1 MNASLKPART
11 PVALAAA
18 DESAAVCMVVTPMHK
33 RLAAYNHR
41 LAQRLN
47 PGRQVHWS
55 IAYNDDLHLATAKA
69 QALLARTAGAD
80 GSLSRSERERIIRAE
95 KEKHFDPGP
104 LEDWLPDT
112 DIRPGPTLE
121 ELLRRSQPAGDD
133 KAQRAEHR
141 RLMEKYLGSY
151 HHAAALQVAL
161 EAVHERYVI
170 VMDPDFYVVR
180 PGWIDEVIDHM
191 AKAGLAV
198 FGAPWSPRWYQKFR
212 DFPCS
217 HLMVIDRTLCP
228 LAPGL
233 FEPDL
238 VGGGRRFSS
247 EIWTDYSSAPAG
259 DRRAAMRKV
268 LRNPVGAIAQD
279 IRQRTTIGSAR
290 DTGFRMRLEFLRRRR
305 LKSEILTAVFRPE
318 DGFMPPAVAGPQLN
332 RLVERLFPD
341 RWRYLPQKP
350 GYVSSTGFKE
360 LGYPD
365 FRSLG
370 WEEFLWKGEPF
381 AFHIRG
387 ELHRKPIDG
396 IDGGQVLAG
405 LNAVLDRAGY
415 SPIPDD
421 AIGGSP
427 VRRG

>member
-1 MNASLKPART
+1 MDASLKPART
-11 PVALAAA
+11 PVPLAAA
-18 DESAAVCMVVTPMHK
+18 EKSAAICTVATPVHK

-41 LAQRLN
+41 LVQRLN
-47 PGRQVHWS
+47 PGRPVRWS

-69 QALLARTAGAD
+69 QALLVQAAGAG
-80 GSLSRSERERIIRAE
+80 GSLSRGERERIVQAE
-95 KEKHFDPGP
+95 KEKHFDPGA
-104 LEDWLPDT
+104 LEDWIPDA

-121 ELLRRSQPAGDD
+121 ELVKRSQPAGGD
-133 KAQRAEHR
+133 KAARVEHR

-151 HHAAALQVAL
+151 HHAAALQLAI
-161 EAVHERYVI
+161 AAAQERYVI
-170 VMDPDFYVVR
+170 IMDPDFYVIR
-180 PGWIDEVIDHM
+180 PGWIDEVLGHM
-191 AKAGLAV
+191 AETGLAV

-217 HLMVIDRTLCP
+217 HLMVVDQALCP
-228 LAPGL
+228 LTPGL

-238 VGGGRRFSS
+238 VGGGRRFAS
-247 EIWTDYSSAPAG
+247 EIWTNYSAAQAT
-259 DRRAAMRKV
+259 DRPAAMRKL
-268 LRNPVGAIAQD
+268 LRNPLAAIAQD

-290 DTGFRMRLEFLRRRR
+290 DTGFRMRLEFQHRSR

-332 RLVERLFPD
+332 PLVEGVFPE
-341 RWRYLPQKP
+341 RWRYLPRKP
-350 GYVSSTGFKE
+350 GYVSQAGFKE

-396 IDGGQVLAG
+396 VDGGQVLAG
-405 LNAVLDRAGY
+405 LNAVLDRVGC
-415 SPIPDD
+415 SSIPDG

-427 VRRG
+427 LGAA